1 MIERQAGTRKTTHRE
16 AKKEKTRA
24 IAKERERAMDTSQL
38 PERARVSLFPLLPL
52 CVFSL
57 CHLTA
62 YREARCARLA
72 LGART
77 KLQTTGQ
84 RQHKTTTTKHE
95 PHSCSAHCA
104 QHMAHSTEHTA
115 HSKQRT
121 AQSKEHTLQTTQNT
135 EHAAK
140 PHRAQSTQHRAS
152 SKPHKAKNT

>member
-1 MIERQAGTRKTTHRE
+1 
-16 AKKEKTRA
+16 
-24 IAKERERAMDTSQL
+24 MDSSQL

-52 CVFSL
+52 CVLSL
-57 CHLTA
+57 CHLKA

-72 LGART
+72 LRART

-121 AQSKEHTLQTTQNT
+121 AQSKEHTLRTTQSTEHTTQSTQQNHTKHKAHNT

-140 PHRAQSTQHRAS
+140 PHKAQSTQHRAR
-152 SKPHKAKNT
+152 SKTTQSTYQ